1 MPPGLFRR
9 YWVSWMA
16 FDDDLTACAALV
28 ERADPVRFRATMAA
42 PLGARR
48 ILFPLYAFNIEV
60 ARAPWVT
67 QEAMIAE
74 MRLQWWRDVCEEIS
88 QARPVRRHEVATPLA
103 AVISPDGAGLLDT
116 LVGAR
121 RWDIYRDAF
130 EDEAHFDA
138 YIDQTAGNLMW
149 VAATALGAA
158 DEGVV
163 RAAAYGAGVAA
174 WLHAIPQL
182 VEQGRVP
189 LLDGT
194 DAGVQALARKASDRL
209 KTARR
214 KRNKVSAAARPA
226 LLSIG
231 ASAKV
236 LEAAIAEP
244 SRVGDGALPPLEG
257 DALAWRVLSGRW

>member
-1 MPPGLFRR
+1 
-9 YWVSWMA
+9 MA
-16 FDDDLTACAALV
+16 FDDDLMACAAIV
-28 ERADPVRFRATMAA
+28 ERADPLRFRATMAA
-42 PLGARR
+42 PLAARR
-48 ILFPLYAFNIEV
+48 VLFPLYAFNIEV

-88 QARPVRRHEVATPLA
+88 QGRAVRRHEVATPFA
-103 AVISPDGAGLLDT
+103 GVITPDQAGLLDT

-130 EDEAHFDA
+130 EDMAHFEA

-149 VAATALGAA
+149 VAASSLGDA

-163 RAAAYGAGVAA
+163 RDAAYGAGVAA
-174 WLHAIPQL
+174 WFHAIPQL

-194 DAGVQALARKASDRL
+194 DAGVQTLARKALDRVQA
-209 KTARR
+209 ARR
-214 KRNKVSAAARPA
+214 NRNKVSVAARPA
-226 LLSIG
+226 MFSIG

-236 LEAAIAEP
+236 LQEAIETP
-244 SRVGDGALPPLEG
+244 
-257 DALAWRVLSGRW
+257 WRVAAGDLPSLNAYPLPWRALSGRW